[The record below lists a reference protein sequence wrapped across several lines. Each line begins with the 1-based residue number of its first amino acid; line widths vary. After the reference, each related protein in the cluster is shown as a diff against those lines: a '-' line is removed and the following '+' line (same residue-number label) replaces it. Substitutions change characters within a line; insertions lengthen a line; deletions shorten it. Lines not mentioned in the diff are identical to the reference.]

1 MDSSYDPILVMFQSI
16 KDDYSALSNKVD
28 DINKRLVG
36 WEQCGSMRE
45 TCQQD
50 NETKFSDLFDR
61 MNNTEKTCNQLETT
75 SHSMVTK
82 ENLAKTEGNVMKV
95 AQSKDDEIL
104 LEIQKIND
112 KLAILDFSWKTI
124 KRCLIENKIISAI
137 ILTITGSIFLTLIE
151 VTIGRL
157 HDFGI
162 IP

>member
-1 MDSSYDPILVMFQSI
+1 MADSTDPILVMFQSI
-16 KDDYSALSNKVD
+16 KDDYSTLSNKVD
-28 DINKRLVG
+28 DINKRIVG
-36 WEQCGSMRE
+36 WGQCRPMRE
-45 TCQQD
+45 TCQRD
-50 NETKFSDLFDR
+50 NEIKFSDLFDR
-61 MNNTEKTCNQLETT
+61 MNDAEETCNTFEATRECL
-75 SHSMVTK
+75 VTGEK
-82 ENLAKTEGNVMKV
+82 LAQTEGKV
-95 AQSKDDEIL
+95 IKIAQTKNDEL
-104 LEIQKIND
+104 LIEVQKIND